1 MAIKKGTLVMLGPSR
16 SGRGGG
22 GRALPNNFAE
32 H

>member
-1 MAIKKGTLVMLGPSR
+1 MAIKKGTLVMLGPSK

-22 GRALPNNFAE
+22 ALPNNFAE